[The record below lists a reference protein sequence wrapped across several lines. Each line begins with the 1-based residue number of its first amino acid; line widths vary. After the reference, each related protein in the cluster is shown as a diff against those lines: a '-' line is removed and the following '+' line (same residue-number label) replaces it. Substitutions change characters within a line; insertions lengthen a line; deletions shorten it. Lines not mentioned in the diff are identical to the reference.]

1 MKLAGLWLVVVI
13 AVLAAGGILVYRST
27 APNGDVVPQGEAS
40 LEEAPAAGTSNS
52 QFLQMQ
58 PDSAPPGEAGDDGE
72 GGEASPVAETSETEL
87 PADQDVAE
95 RTVISMTDMG
105 FSPEEVTV
113 AAGSTVTFVN
123 NGQAL
128 HWPASDVHPTHELLP
143 GFDAGRGIATGDEYA
158 FTFTKVG
165 AWSFHDHLNPQFT
178 GTVVVE

>member
-1 MKLAGLWLVVVI
+1 MKLVGLWLIVVV

-27 APNGDVVPQGEAS
+27 APDGDVVPQGEAS
-40 LEEAPAAGTSNS
+40 LEEAPAAGTSNG

-58 PDSAPPGEAGDDGE
+58 PDAASPGEAGDGGE
-72 GGEASPVAETSETEL
+72 GVEASPVAETSETGL
-87 PADQDVAE
+87 SADQDVTE
-95 RTVISMTDMG
+95 KTIISMTDTG
-105 FSPEEVTV
+105 FAPETVTV

-158 FTFTKVG
+158 FTFTEVG
-165 AWSFHDHLNPQFT
+165 RWSFHDHLNPQFM
-178 GTVVVE
+178 GAVVVE